1 MILPVF
7 MILVLGMFTGGLA
20 YSTKL
25 SLDGAAR
32 EGARYGATL
41 AVADATCSGSSATAR
56 WLQCVAN
63 AAEQAATGD
72 LDAGQQGRRV
82 CVAYVYPDGTLPGD
96 RTANLV
102 VNDGGS
108 SQGTSTCFADGQPND
123 VRRVQVQVTRVRK
136 LEAMVWST
144 DLDLNARAITRFE
157 AVP

>member
-56 WLQCVAN
+56 WLQCVAS
-63 AAEQAATGD
+63 AAQQAATGD
-72 LDAGQQGRRV
+72 LEAGQQGRRI
-82 CVAYVYPDGTLPGD
+82 CVAYVYPDGTLTGD

-102 VNDGGS
+102 IDANGS
-108 SQGTSTCFADGQPND
+108 SQGSSTCFSDGQPND

>member
-41 AVADATCSGSSATAR
+41 AVADASCTGTTDKAR
-56 WLQCVAN
+56 WLRCVAS
-63 AAEQAATGD
+63 AAEQAASGD
-72 LDAGQQGRRV
+72 LDAGQQGRRI
-82 CVAYVYPDGTLPGD
+82 CAAYVFPDGAALGD
-96 RTANLV
+96 STASLV
-102 VNDGGS
+102 IDSSGS
-108 SQGTSTCFADGQPND
+108 TFGTSTCFSDGQPND
-123 VRRVQVQVTRVRK
+123 VRRVQVLVTRVKK

-144 DLDLNARAITRFE
+144 DLNLNARSITRFE